1 MAWWLCSYPLYL
13 YKSFKVTKQFK
24 YQIPFPPHC
33 HLRRRYIEKS
43 ISKMTNSTTQI
54 TTTQQ
59 QQLVESSS
67 SSSSSASE
75 SSKNPFIP
83 FFPNFNFNFQ
93 LPHFFNLPAKKHQHD
108 DDGGDK
114 NKATTIIPKLQEGP
128 NVVTFPKTQL
138 AVVSEQPLQAESQ
151 ISSTKTSNPL
161 ILYQVYFT
169 SFFCEF
175 EIVG

>member
-1 MAWWLCSYPLYL
+1 
-13 YKSFKVTKQFK
+13 
-24 YQIPFPPHC
+24 
-33 HLRRRYIEKS
+33 
-43 ISKMTNSTTQI
+43 MTNSTTQI

-108 DDGGDK
+108 DGGDK

-161 ILYQVYFT
+161 ILYQVYAVGA
-169 SFFCEF
+169 FFISRWIWARWNERKARGRSSD
-175 EIVG
+175 EDGDGDDRGSQDNV